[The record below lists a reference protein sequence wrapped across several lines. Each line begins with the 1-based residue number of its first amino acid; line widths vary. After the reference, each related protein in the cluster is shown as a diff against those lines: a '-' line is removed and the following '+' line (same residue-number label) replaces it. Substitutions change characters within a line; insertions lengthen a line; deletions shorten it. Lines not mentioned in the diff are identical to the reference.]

1 MAVFWTFVQLELTVC
16 KTGVVTPFPITNSVS
31 LPSSSGAGCF
41 SQWCRFTKMVG
52 IQPQNKHTARAA
64 NGRGGRSVPAQPCC
78 LWRAAC
84 PGSAKGCWKFHHPCA
99 GQQFILGNAELE
111 AHAKQLPVST
121 AGLHGFWEGREK
133 QFLRKRD
140 GCSLIDTGWIF
151 FLLWKC
157 DIREQKPKQN
167 PPNTVQAHVEYKSR
181 RLCCPR
187 ATVHS
192 KHEAHQHR
200 ETDSPLYRWDPATLF
215 QFLTLLWAGREAGSQ

>member
-1 MAVFWTFVQLELTVC
+1 MDNKCCHYNKKHPKQALHEKDKALWFLGFSSGSVMAVFWTFVQLELTVC

-121 AGLHGFWEGREK
+121 AGLHGFCEGREK

-140 GCSLIDTGWIF
+140 GCSLIDTG
-151 FLLWKC
+151 
-157 DIREQKPKQN
+157 
-167 PPNTVQAHVEYKSR
+167 
-181 RLCCPR
+181 
-187 ATVHS
+187 
-192 KHEAHQHR
+192 
-200 ETDSPLYRWDPATLF
+200 
-215 QFLTLLWAGREAGSQ
+215 